1 METLTM
7 TPNAHLNSIHAIK
20 SLIDDFN
27 LSKPDGTAEFFAD
40 VDFLVKGKR
49 KVSSSLVKIIREK
62 ESYIITL
69 LDRTFNAKFLPL
81 EFKSGL
87 QTFIYFVNEYLFIA
101 GFNPNASIGSY
112 TISIS
117 PKPPE

>member
-1 METLTM
+1 METL
-7 TPNAHLNSIHAIK
+7 ASASHAYLNSIHAIK
-20 SLIDDFN
+20 NMIDDFN
-27 LSKPDGTAEFFAD
+27 LCKPDGSAEFVAE
-40 VDFLVKGKR
+40 VDFLVKGRR
-49 KVSSSLVKIIREK
+49 KVSRSIVKIIKDQEH
-62 ESYIITL
+62 YIITL
-69 LDRTFNAKFLPL
+69 LDRTFNAKLLPL

-101 GFNPNASIGSY
+101 GFNPNAAIGSY